1 MKRLAVV
8 LCSICV
14 LCVASVVFAGGLTLS
29 TASGM
34 VAKAGTDSV
43 TIRPRGPDGR
53 FGKSLVLTV
62 TGTSKVSIVT
72 EEKRG
77 SKLVFVQREI
87 SPRDLEEKQ
96 SVTVIYAT
104 AAKGPVLLSAVAVPA
119 K

>member
-8 LCSICV
+8 FCAVFI
-14 LCVASVVFAGGLTLS
+14 LCVASVVFAGGPTLS

-34 VAKAGTDSV
+34 VSKVGPDSV
-43 TIRPRGPDGR
+43 TIRPRGPDGK
-53 FGKSLVLTV
+53 FGKNLTMAV
-62 TGTSKVSIVT
+62 TGTSKVWLVT

-87 SPRDLEEKQ
+87 SPKDLEEKQ

-104 AAKGPVLLSAVAVPA
+104 ATKGPVLLSAVAVPS